1 VKFSSLYDKRWR
13 EDVLWEAGR
22 QGKANRG
29 APGVEG
35 ESREAMASSG
45 QAGAMIRRLRRE
57 RRAHT
62 DRFDP
67 VRRVAIPKPQGGTR
81 PVGRATGED
90 RVVQTAMQLGL
101 EPSCAAD
108 CHDGSYGYRP
118 KRDATQASRA
128 SREDRYQRAW
138 GGWQWLFTATL
149 RRARR
154 TSSGCGSVSGWA
166 MAVC

>member
-1 VKFSSLYDKRWR
+1 
-13 EDVLWEAGR
+13 
-22 QGKANRG
+22 
-29 APGVEG
+29 
-35 ESREAMASSG
+35 
-45 QAGAMIRRLRRE
+45 MIRRLRRE